1 MVFIYTNFSFFNCC
15 IHCMYENLIICQ
27 TMFMCWLKYFC
38 CCSKAGEFF
47 HHIYKKYIL
56 RKVQAIIW
64 ILFHIYL
71 LLTVGPLITLTPL
84 SIYKSKVPHWSSQH
98 LTWLLNNNRCIYSYN
113 VAVRKTWKCFSQKLL
128 QKLVLKLPKSIL
140 KRNTLQLT
148 CIFKKN
154 DFCINSGNRVNTV
167 CSSVLVTRAI
177 DFCCYATYGILQ
189 FYRFIALTFFFLNY

>member
-1 MVFIYTNFSFFNCC
+1 MVFIYTNFSFLTVAY
-15 IHCMYENLIICQ
+15 IVCMRIWLSVKQCLCVDWNTFVVVLKQENFSIIF
-27 TMFMCWLKYFC
+27 T
-38 CCSKAGEFF
+38 
-47 HHIYKKYIL
+47 KKYIL

-98 LTWLLNNNRCIYSYN
+98 LTWFLNNNRCIYFYN

-140 KRNTLQLT
+140 KRNTLQQT

-177 DFCCYATYGILQ
+177 DFCCYATYGIYTNSIDL
-189 FYRFIALTFFFLNY
+189 LL

>member
-1 MVFIYTNFSFFNCC
+1 
-15 IHCMYENLIICQ
+15 MYENLIICQ

-98 LTWLLNNNRCIYSYN
+98 LTWLLNNNRCIYFYN

-140 KRNTLQLT
+140 KRNTLQQT
-148 CIFKKN
+148 CIFKKMI
-154 DFCINSGNRVNTV
+154 FVSTV
-167 CSSVLVTRAI
+167 VIGLVQ
-177 DFCCYATYGILQ
+177 YVQ
-189 FYRFIALTFFFLNY
+189 FYRFIALTSFFLKLLIWKISPMLQIKRKMAVRIGPGY

>member
-1 MVFIYTNFSFFNCC
+1 MVFIYTNFSFLTVAY
-15 IHCMYENLIICQ
+15 IVCMRIWLSVKQCLCVDWNTFVVVLKQENFSIIF
-27 TMFMCWLKYFC
+27 T
-38 CCSKAGEFF
+38 
-47 HHIYKKYIL
+47 KKYIL

-140 KRNTLQLT
+140 KRNTLQQT

-177 DFCCYATYGILQ
+177 DFCCYATYGKYTNSIDL
-189 FYRFIALTFFFLNY
+189 LL

>member
-1 MVFIYTNFSFFNCC
+1 MRSIFCRKMLFGHNLKNILLNMTEHFGFYLYLFQFFNCR

-98 LTWLLNNNRCIYSYN
+98 LTWLLNNNRCIYFYN

-140 KRNTLQLT
+140 KRNTLQQT
-148 CIFKKN
+148 CIFKKMT
-154 DFCINSGNRVNTV
+154 FVSTV
-167 CSSVLVTRAI
+167 VIGLIQYVV
-177 DFCCYATYGILQ
+177 Q
-189 FYRFIALTFFFLNY
+189 F

>member
-1 MVFIYTNFSFFNCC
+1 MRIWLSVKQCLCVDWNTFVVVLKQENFS
-15 IHCMYENLIICQ
+15 IIF
-27 TMFMCWLKYFC
+27 T
-38 CCSKAGEFF
+38 
-47 HHIYKKYIL
+47 KKYIL

-113 VAVRKTWKCFSQKLL
+113 VAVRKTWKSFSQKLL

-148 CIFKKN
+148 CIFKKKN

-177 DFCCYATYGILQ
+177 DFCCYATYGIYTNSIDL
-189 FYRFIALTFFFLNY
+189 LL

>member
-1 MVFIYTNFSFFNCC
+1 
-15 IHCMYENLIICQ
+15 MYENLIICQ

-98 LTWLLNNNRCIYSYN
+98 LTWLLNNNRCIYFYN
-113 VAVRKTWKCFSQKLL
+113 VAVRKKHENAFHRNYC
-128 QKLVLKLPKSIL
+128 KSL
-140 KRNTLQLT
+140 
-148 CIFKKN
+148 
-154 DFCINSGNRVNTV
+154 
-167 CSSVLVTRAI
+167 
-177 DFCCYATYGILQ
+177 
-189 FYRFIALTFFFLNY
+189 FLNCRRAYWKEILCNRLVFLKKWFLYQQW

>member
-1 MVFIYTNFSFFNCC
+1 MTEHFGFNYTNFNFLTVAY
-15 IHCMYENLIICQ
+15 IVCMRI
-27 TMFMCWLKYFC
+27 WLSVKQC
-38 CCSKAGEFF
+38 LCVDCCSKAGEFF

-71 LLTVGPLITLTPL
+71 LLTVGSLITLTPL

-113 VAVRKTWKCFSQKLL
+113 VAVGKTWKCFSQKLL

-140 KRNTLQLT
+140 KRNTLHQT
-148 CIFKKN
+148 CI
-154 DFCINSGNRVNTV
+154 
-167 CSSVLVTRAI
+167 
-177 DFCCYATYGILQ
+177 
-189 FYRFIALTFFFLNY
+189 